1 MRLHR
6 GCTAK
11 VAAEAAR
18 SLYGNTALVQQH
30 AAAAMLILV
39 LIHAARAMAPPRK
52 YTGPGFRVVRC
63 FPKLSRR
70 DADKAVCDGRVTVN
84 GRVAKPAL
92 RVKSSDVVTLD
103 GRKQDWEPFAASLDE
118 NARRFVV
125 YNKPAGVTCT
135 TDNNDRRSL
144 RFQPALKRYFSAG
157 RVFPVGRLDADSEGL
172 VLLTDDGTCADALL
186 QPKSKVAKTYVV
198 EFERDV
204 DDGDVA
210 RLADGVEIETPQQ
223 RSGATTTQRTR
234 PCEVSREGD
243 KRLRFILSEGRNRQ
257 LRRMAEAVGHAVV
270 RLERVAFGPLA
281 VDGLERGAARELT
294 ASERAEVVSHVDAAA
309 SSSAA
314 RPRRRRRTS
323 R

>member
-1 MRLHR
+1 MSPS
-6 GCTAK
+6 TQ
-11 VAAEAAR
+11 VD
-18 SLYGNTALVQQH
+18 QH
-30 AAAAMLILV
+30 
-39 LIHAARAMAPPRK
+39 
-52 YTGPGFRVVRC
+52 GRVV
-63 FPKLSRR
+63 
-70 DADKAVCDGRVTVN
+70 ADYLTH
-84 GRVAKPAL
+84 
-92 RVKSSDVVTLD
+92 
-103 GRKQDWEPFAASLDE
+103 SLIC
-118 NARRFVV
+118 AQ
-125 YNKPAGVTCT
+125 VTCT

-144 RFQPALKRYFSAG
+144 RFQPALKKYFSAGG

-172 VLLTDDGTCADALL
+172 VLLTDDGKCADALL

-204 DDGDVA
+204 DDGDVT

-223 RSGATTTQRTR
+223 RSGATTTQKTR

-243 KRLRFILSEGRNRQ
+243 RRLRFVLSEGRNRQ

-294 ASERAEVVSHVDAAA
+294 ASERAEVVAHVDAAA
-309 SSSAA
+309 SSSTSSSTA
-314 RPRRRRRTS
+314 RPRRRRRS

>member
-1 MRLHR
+1 ML
-6 GCTAK
+6 
-11 VAAEAAR
+11 
-18 SLYGNTALVQQH
+18 ALLLL
-30 AAAAMLILV
+30 M
-39 LIHAARAMAPPRK
+39 HAARAMAPPRK

-92 RVKSSDVVTLD
+92 RVKSGDVVTLD
-103 GRKQDWEPFAASLDE
+103 GRKQDWEDFAASLDG
-118 NARRFVV
+118 NDRRFVV

-135 TDNNDRRSL
+135 TDANDRRSL
-144 RFQPALKRYFSAG
+144 KFQPALKRYFAAG

-172 VLLTDDGTCADALL
+172 VLLTDDGKCADALL

-204 DDGDVA
+204 DDGDVT

-223 RSGATTTQRTR
+223 RSGATTTQKTR

-243 KRLRFILSEGRNRQ
+243 RRLRFVLSEGRNRQ

-294 ASERAEVVSHVDAAA
+294 ASERAEVVAHVDAAA
-309 SSSAA
+309 SSSSPA
-314 RPRRRRRTS
+314 RRRRRRRS